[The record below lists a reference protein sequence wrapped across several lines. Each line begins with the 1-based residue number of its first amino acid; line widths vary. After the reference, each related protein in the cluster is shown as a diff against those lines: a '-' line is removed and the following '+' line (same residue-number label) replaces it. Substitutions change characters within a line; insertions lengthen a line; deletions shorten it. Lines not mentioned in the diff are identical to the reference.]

1 MAKMTAKQIAQT
13 LGVSTAAVS
22 LALNGKPGLGVET
35 RARILAACQEAGFSM
50 PKVTQPQQ
58 PQQKN
63 LCFMIFV
70 DELLRVWENSP
81 FYAYNMQGVEAA
93 ASLHGYNTV
102 IRYLQADTILSPKNL
117 AFLQSLDALILLG
130 TDVTRRTSGDIRTML
145 ASIPNTPA
153 VVMDNMGLS
162 SFADCIGNDNH
173 GGAYKAVTHLIDQ
186 GCRKIAYLCA
196 RTRIPNFDEREAG
209 VMAALAHAKLPLFG
223 KIQCSISTEDA
234 YNDLLTWFQSGNAL
248 PDGIFA
254 ENDVLAAAAA
264 RAMTVCGIS
273 VPNKVSLV
281 GFDNLPITEQT
292 SPPLS
297 SIHSYKDDLGATAVQ
312 MILHRCWMQDYC
324 QDHPTGLLK
333 VQMSTELVK
342 RKSVRNVF

>member
-22 LALNGKPGLGVET
+22 LALNGKPGLGADT
-35 RARILAACQEAGFSM
+35 RARILAACQEAGFAM
-50 PKVTQPQQ
+50 PQAEQPVQGK
-58 PQQKN
+58 QKT

-81 FYAYNMQGVEAA
+81 FYAYNMQGVESAA
-93 ASLHGYNTV
+93 TLHGYNTL
-102 IRYLQADTILSPKNL
+102 IRYLQADSILSAQNL

-130 TDVTRRTSGDIRTML
+130 TDITPSTAGDIRRML
-145 ASIPNTPA
+145 GTIANTPT
-153 VVMDNMGLS
+153 VIMDNMSLS
-162 SFADCIGNDNH
+162 SWADCIGNDNH
-173 GGAYKAVTHLIDQ
+173 GGAYQGVTHLVNQ

-209 VMAALAHAKLPLFG
+209 VMAALRHANLPLFG
-223 KIQCSISTEDA
+223 KIQCSISTEEA
-234 YNDLLTWFQSGNAL
+234 YQDLLNWFQSGNAL

-254 ENDVLAAAAA
+254 ENDVLAAAAV
-264 RAMTVCGIS
+264 RAMAVCGIS
-273 VPNKVSLV
+273 VPDKVSVV

-292 SPPLS
+292 HPQLS
-297 SIHSYKDDLGATAVQ
+297 TIHSYKDDLGATAVQ
-312 MILHRCWMQDYC
+312 MILHRLWMQDYC
-324 QDHPTGLLK
+324 QERPTGTLK
-333 VQMSTELVK
+333 IQMATELVK

>member
-1 MAKMTAKQIAQT
+1 MAKTTAKQIAHT

-22 LALNGKPGLGVET
+22 LALNGKPGLGTET
-35 RARILAACQEAGFSM
+35 RAKILAACEQAGFAM
-50 PKVTQPQQ
+50 PQVTQSQQ

-93 ASLHGYNTV
+93 ATLHGYNTM
-102 IRYLQADTILSPKNL
+102 IRYLQADAILSPKNL
-117 AFLQSLDALILLG
+117 SFLQSLDALILLG
-130 TDVTRRTSGDIRTML
+130 TDITPSTAGDIRTML

-173 GGAYKAVTHLIDQ
+173 GGACQAVTHLVNQ

-209 VMAALAHAKLPLFG
+209 VMTALHHANLPLFG

-234 YNDLLTWFQSGNAL
+234 YNDLLAWFHSGNPL

-254 ENDVLAAAAA
+254 ENDVLAAAAT
-264 RAMTVCGIS
+264 RAMSACGIS
-273 VPNKVSLV
+273 VPNQVSII

-292 SPPLS
+292 HPPLS
-297 SIHSYKDDLGATAVQ
+297 TIHSYKDDLGATAVE
-312 MILHRCWMQDYC
+312 MLLHRQWMQNYC
-324 QDHPTGLLK
+324 QDRPTGLLK